1 MTHIVQRRNQR
12 LVVESTRDMSARDTS
27 VPSKRSALARVLSF
41 VALSSLSGVVG
52 FAQGS
57 LSAGKTPFVLDG
69 NRMYAELDFLRPD
82 GSIHKALAFVDMGS
96 QFMTLRESLFRAL
109 QLDQSR
115 PLVFRVG
122 GLSVEV
128 RHADVISERREPS
141 SLGSD
146 LKVEGMLPASILQRY
161 RVVIDYQ
168 KRTLF
173 LEQPGTSRPLGVPV
187 PFHVNRQTGLIAV
200 DASIDGKP
208 YPITIDNGSAYT
220 WIRQGAAKKWLVSH
234 PDWERGVGAVGASNM
249 TMSGDG
255 TETLGTLLRIPEISL
270 GSLTLKDVGALAAG
284 PGRSI
289 SDNLDLF
296 DWYSQ
301 KNALPVIGWIG
312 GNVLKGFRLTIDYP
326 NQMMYWLEQ
335 SEPDSHDLDQVG
347 LTLRS
352 TGREYFVAA
361 VATKNGKPV
370 VEGVVPGDKLVRVGD
385 FEMEAA
391 TWGAI
396 YSAMHG
402 KPGESRMLILERNG
416 IRFTIAARVTGF

>member
-1 MTHIVQRRNQR
+1 M
-12 LVVESTRDMSARDTS
+12 ETS
-27 VPSKRSALARVLSF
+27 VPSNCSAHARVLML
-41 VALSSLSGVVG
+41 VALIALFGVIG

-57 LSAGKTPFVLDG
+57 PSAGTTPFVLDG

-82 GSIHKALAFVDMGS
+82 GSVHKALAFVDMGS
-96 QFMTLRESLFRAL
+96 QYMTLRESLFRAL
-109 QLDQSR
+109 QLDQNK

-128 RHADVISERREPS
+128 RHGDVVSERREPS

-168 KRTLF
+168 KRALV
-173 LEQPGTSRPLGVPV
+173 LDQPGPSRPLGVPV
-187 PFHVNRQTGLIAV
+187 PFHINRQTGLIAV
-200 DASIDGKP
+200 DASIDGKS

-220 WIRQGAAKKWLVSH
+220 WLRQSTAKKWLVSH
-234 PDWERGVGAVGASNM
+234 PDWARGVGAVGASNM

-270 GSLTLKDVGALAAG
+270 RSLILEDVGALAAG
-284 PGRSI
+284 PGRTI

-326 NQMMYWLEQ
+326 HQMMYWLKQ

-352 TGREYFVAA
+352 AGRAYVVAA

-370 VEGVVPGDKLVRVGD
+370 VEGVLPGDKLIRVGD
-385 FEMEAA
+385 LEVEEA

-402 KPGESRMLILERNG
+402 KPGESRMLTLERNG
-416 IRFTIAARVTGF
+416 TRVTVAAKVTGF